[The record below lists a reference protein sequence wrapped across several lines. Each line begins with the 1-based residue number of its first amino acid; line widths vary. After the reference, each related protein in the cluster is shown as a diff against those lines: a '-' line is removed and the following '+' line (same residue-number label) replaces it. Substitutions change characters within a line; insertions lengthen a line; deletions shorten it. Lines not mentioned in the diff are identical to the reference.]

1 MNIQTKIAK
10 ALQEIGG
17 EKCLKKAIAL
27 KQNSNL
33 ISTLNLRDLDLTPL
47 NMINIASCF
56 EGRDCSIKS
65 ISFSYNRS
73 LNDSGAVALMKKLP
87 TSILEI
93 GLVNCGINDIGGAEI
108 LNWMRSASSLRMIC
122 IEQNNFSE
130 NLKSEFKQFSNH
142 NPQILVVY

>member
-1 MNIQTKIAK
+1 
-10 ALQEIGG
+10 
-17 EKCLKKAIAL
+17 
-27 KQNSNL
+27 
-33 ISTLNLRDLDLTPL
+33 
-47 NMINIASCF
+47 
-56 EGRDCSIKS
+56 
-65 ISFSYNRS
+65 
-73 LNDSGAVALMKKLP
+73 MKKLP
-87 TSILEI
+87 KSILEI